1 VIPQKLTHVGS
12 VGATPRTALFAPGGA
27 VVVDIGI
34 GLPQNVAAGSAP
46 DDKNHAGFEEPMAH
60 RSELIAQLNT
70 MVAERSLLEHPFYRQ
85 WSAGGL
91 SLERLR
97 NYAAQY
103 YRHVEAFPR
112 YISALHSRCGD
123 LETRQALL
131 DNLIDEERGSEN
143 HPELW
148 LRFAEGLGA
157 AREEVLKAAPAPATQ
172 SLVETFSRL
181 AREGSL
187 VSGLAALY
195 VYESQI
201 PAVAATKIEGLKQF
215 YGITDERSLSFFTVH
230 EQADVF
236 HARTTARLLE
246 AHCPSTE
253 QEQAALQ
260 GADAAL
266 TALWEMLDSV

>member
-1 VIPQKLTHVGS
+1 
-12 VGATPRTALFAPGGA
+12 
-27 VVVDIGI
+27 
-34 GLPQNVAAGSAP
+34 
-46 DDKNHAGFEEPMAH
+46 MAH
-60 RSELIAQLNT
+60 RSELVANLNT
-70 MVAERSLLEHPFYRQ
+70 MVAERSLLKHPFYQQ

-112 YISALHSRCGD
+112 YISALHSRCPD

-131 DNLIDEERGSEN
+131 DNLIDEERGPEN

-157 AREEVLKAAPAPATQ
+157 TRQDVLAAPPSPTTGR
-172 SLVETFSRL
+172 LVETFTRL
-181 AREGSL
+181 AREGS
-187 VSGLAALY
+187 VAAGLAALY

-201 PAVAATKIEGLKQF
+201 PAVAATKIEGLKRF
-215 YGITDERSLSFFTVH
+215 YGISDDRSLSFFTVH
-230 EQADVF
+230 EKADVF
-236 HARTTARLLE
+236 HAETTARLLE
-246 AHCPSTE
+246 SHSATAE
-253 QEQAALQ
+253 EARAAAA

-266 TALWEMLDSV
+266 TALWEMLDGV